1 MQCQTVIQKVTFVRF
16 IKIPLFLKFSLPN
29 DGRRNN
35 KKKRKGKIKENQVK
49 KRNGTFRSHVN
60 GKGEKKSLC
69 SQL

>member
-16 IKIPLFLKFSLPN
+16 IKMPLFLKFSLPQQWPE
-29 DGRRNN
+29 
-35 KKKRKGKIKENQVK
+35 KQTKKRKGKIKENQVK